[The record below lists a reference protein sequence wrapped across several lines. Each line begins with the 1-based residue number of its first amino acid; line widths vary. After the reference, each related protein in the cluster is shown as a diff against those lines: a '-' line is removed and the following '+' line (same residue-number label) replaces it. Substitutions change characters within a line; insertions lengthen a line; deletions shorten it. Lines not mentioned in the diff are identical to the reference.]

1 MQLPLKPKPVA
12 GKRTAFSKN
21 KIGKCMVMTW
31 HLNYY
36 TKILTQT
43 LHTKTKYE
51 KDISART
58 KANKAVLTEMMK
70 VRSTI

>member
-1 MQLPLKPKPVA
+1 M
-12 GKRTAFSKN
+12 
-21 KIGKCMVMTW
+21 IMTW
-31 HLNYY
+31 HLNYC

-43 LHTKTKYE
+43 LHTKSKYE